1 MTAKELLEKLQALS
15 EEDLNRPILLKDSVC
30 KSFVEVN
37 YFCKFN
43 LEDTEEDLDDDE
55 RCIYYRHSR
64 VNKENITEFEPSF
77 VLYGVV

>member
-15 EEDLNRPILLKDSVC
+15 EEELNRPILLKDSVC

-37 YFCKFN
+37 YLCEFN
-43 LEDTEEDLDDDE
+43 LEDTEEDLDNDE
-55 RCIYYRHSR
+55 KCIYYKYSR